1 MRTRT
6 SPSRGVAAGRAGG
19 LAAVAAVFLIVIGA
33 VMGESHV
40 PVAIEPDADRGAGVE
55 VATFALG

>member
-1 MRTRT
+1 MTARSS
-6 SPSRGVAAGRAGG
+6 SPLGVAGG
-19 LAAVAAVFLIVIGA
+19 LTAAAAVLLILIGV
-33 VMGESHV
+33 VMGESHK

>member
-1 MRTRT
+1 MTARSS
-6 SPSRGVAAGRAGG
+6 SPLGAAGG
-19 LAAVAAVFLIVIGA
+19 LTAAAAVLLILIGV
-33 VMGESHV
+33 VMGESHE

>member
-1 MRTRT
+1 MTAR
-6 SPSRGVAAGRAGG
+6 SFLPVGMAGG
-19 LAAVAAVFLIVIGA
+19 LTVAAVALLFLSGV

-40 PVAIEPDADRGAGVE
+40 PVAIEPDADRGVGVE

>member
-1 MRTRT
+1 MRSRA
-6 SPSRGVAAGRAGG
+6 SPPRRGNAGLAGG
-19 LAAVAAVFLIVIGA
+19 LTAAAAVLLIVIGA

-40 PVAIEPDADRGAGVE
+40 PVAIEPDAERGIGVE

>member
-1 MRTRT
+1 
-6 SPSRGVAAGRAGG
+6 V
-19 LAAVAAVFLIVIGA
+19 LLIVIGA

-40 PVAIEPDADRGAGVE
+40 PVAIEPDAERGIGVE